1 MRVAKWGKSLVI
13 RLPKKLV
20 DEMGLN
26 AGDNVHI
33 VQGEYRTLSI
43 EKAPRRDE
51 ALERADRAPEGR

>member
-33 VQGEYRTLSI
+33 VRGEYRTLSI
-43 EKAPRRDE
+43 EKDPRRDE